1 MGRKTRKVKGGK
13 DIRKSPDR
21 KPSRSQQQQMLD
33 TLRNIHIQQ
42 AQERAAREQV
52 RQRVLERQARDLGLN
67 RQEPANSLDI
77 MQLLGLDYAEVP
89 APPPP
94 RSTPPPPPTPPPRPP
109 PTPPTRRTRSR
120 SKSRSRS
127 R

>member
-21 KPSRSQQQQMLD
+21 NPSRSQQQQMLD

-42 AQERAAREQV
+42 AQERAAREQA
-52 RQRVLERQARDLGLN
+52 RRRVLERQARDLGLN
-67 RQEPANSLDI
+67 QQESTSPDI
-77 MQLLGLDYAEVP
+77 MQMLGLDYANV
-89 APPPP
+89 
-94 RSTPPPPPTPPPRPP
+94 TPPPP